1 MRRGSSGVRA
11 WNGAGSGPKNAE
23 TYLGRLSQDLPI
35 GPKPVPFGITLKTS
49 KYEPPKGTTLGP
61 MGMDRPILSTSLSI
75 CLSAYLSRSMSCCSF
90 KERGI
95 QTLRTGTVLAIRPS
109 DGDGACDSCLL
120 GREAQTVPDH
130 APCTPPQK
138 GPPKDYD
145 HHKRRKTIRTTSTTT
160 TTTTTVTTTTTRP
173 RRP

>member
-95 QTLRTGTVLAIRPS
+95 QILRTGTVLAIR
-109 DGDGACDSCLL
+109 ACL
-120 GREAQTVPDH
+120 GGRPKQCQTMHHVHPHRKDH
-130 APCTPPQK
+130 Q
-138 GPPKDYD
+138 
-145 HHKRRKTIRTTSTTT
+145 R
-160 TTTTTVTTTTTRP
+160 TTTTTREERRSGPPAPPPP
-173 RRP
+173 RRPL